1 MITKNLF
8 RLQMCITVI
17 FILMNSAFSQT
28 YLFEFNNVE
37 KINEKVIEFDIVL
50 SAPIDT
56 FILDSY
62 QTSLQYSKEFLNSG
76 EVTFSYLNGSSQIK
90 NHPMY
95 GIGKS
100 TEGEIEKF
108 TFASN
113 PSGNDTITNSYKK
126 IGRFRI
132 ENSNSFLNVPFNIS
146 WCFDGKINTII
157 TSTNSTN
164 VTNPENHKDLEIE
177 NLITGIEGPEHPKS
191 FELHQNYPNPFNP
204 STTIRYSVPSES
216 KVNIKIFNILGE
228 LVDEL
233 IRNEIQIGMQSIHWD
248 AAKLSSGTY
257 ILSMEAVALATKQPY
272 KSNKKMI
279 LLK

>member
-1 MITKNLF
+1 MITKNFLRF
-8 RLQMCITVI
+8 LMCTSAI
-17 FILMNSAFSQT
+17 FIFMKSAFSQT
-28 YLFEFNNVE
+28 YLFEINNAE
-37 KINEKVIEFDIVL
+37 KINDKVIEFDIVI

-76 EVTFSYLNGSSQIK
+76 EITFSYLNGSAQIK
-90 NHPMY
+90 NPPMY

-100 TEGEIEKF
+100 TEDEIEKL

-132 ENSNSFLNVPFNIS
+132 ENSNSFLNVPFNIT

-164 VTNPENHKDLEIE
+164 VTEPGNHKDLEIA
-177 NLITGIEGPEHPKS
+177 NLLTGIHESELPKS
-191 FELHQNYPNPFNP
+191 FELQQNYPNPFNP

-233 IRNEIQIGMQSIHWD
+233 IRNEIQVGVQSIHWN
-248 AAKLSSGTY
+248 AANLSSGTY
-257 ILSMEAVALATKQPY
+257 ILSMEAVALATNQPY